1 MSRAMDK
8 SVQLTCPDNL
18 SNKEPPT
25 MTTKIDFD
33 GNVQLALQGLIR
45 AVSEYRTQREAELKT
60 EVRAELQRLA
70 DAVLAPPV
78 KPVEPTP
85 DIDSEF
91 SLELLDPIGSLQI
104 DDDDTTIRLEAVEDE
119 DLRLDFDP
127 ETEMIITLDDK
138 PIGDNV

>member
-1 MSRAMDK
+1 
-8 SVQLTCPDNL
+8 
-18 SNKEPPT
+18 

-33 GNVQLALQGLIR
+33 GNVQLALQGLLR

-70 DAVLAPPV
+70 DAVLAQPV

-127 ETEMIITLDDK
+127 ETEMIIDLTDDPIK
-138 PIGDNV
+138 RDLGIGDDV

>member
-1 MSRAMDK
+1 
-8 SVQLTCPDNL
+8 
-18 SNKEPPT
+18 

-70 DAVLAPPV
+70 DAVLAKPV
-78 KPVEPTP
+78 KPVAPTP
-85 DIDSEF
+85 DPNSEF
-91 SLELLDPIGSLQI
+91 SLELLEPIGSLQI
-104 DDDDTTIRLEAVEDE
+104 DDDPTIRLEAIEGE
-119 DLRLDFDP
+119 DLMLDFDP

-138 PIGDNV
+138 PIKRDLGIGDNV

>member
-1 MSRAMDK
+1 
-8 SVQLTCPDNL
+8 
-18 SNKEPPT
+18 

-45 AVSEYRTQREAELKT
+45 AVSEYRTQREDELKT

-70 DAVLAPPV
+70 DAVLAQPV

-104 DDDDTTIRLEAVEDE
+104 DDDDPTIRLEAVEGE

-127 ETEMIITLDDK
+127 ETEMMIELNDK
-138 PIGDNV
+138 PMSHNSAPKRDIGIGDNV

>member
-1 MSRAMDK
+1 
-8 SVQLTCPDNL
+8 
-18 SNKEPPT
+18 

-45 AVSEYRTQREAELKT
+45 AVSEYRTQRETDLKK

-70 DAVLAPPV
+70 AAVLAQPV

-91 SLELLDPIGSLQI
+91 SLELLDPIANSVEH
-104 DDDDTTIRLEAVEDE
+104 DDI
-119 DLRLDFDP
+119 RLDFDP

-138 PIGDNV
+138 PIKRDLGIGDNV

>member
-1 MSRAMDK
+1 
-8 SVQLTCPDNL
+8 
-18 SNKEPPT
+18 

-45 AVSEYRTQREAELKT
+45 AVSEYRTQREDELKT

-70 DAVLAPPV
+70 DAVLAKPV

-85 DIDSEF
+85 DPNSEF
-91 SLELLDPIGSLQI
+91 SLELLDPIANS
-104 DDDDTTIRLEAVEDE
+104 VEHD

-127 ETEMIITLDDK
+127 ETEMIIELNDK
-138 PIGDNV
+138 PMSHNSAPKRDIGIGENV

>member
-1 MSRAMDK
+1 
-8 SVQLTCPDNL
+8 
-18 SNKEPPT
+18 

-33 GNVQLALQGLIR
+33 GNVHLALQGLIR
-45 AVSEYRTQREAELKT
+45 DVSEYRTQRETDLKK

-70 DAVLAPPV
+70 DAVLAQPV

-91 SLELLDPIGSLQI
+91 SLELLDPIANSVEH
-104 DDDDTTIRLEAVEDE
+104 DDI
-119 DLRLDFDP
+119 RLDFDP

-138 PIGDNV
+138 PIKRDLGIGDNV

>member
-1 MSRAMDK
+1 
-8 SVQLTCPDNL
+8 
-18 SNKEPPT
+18 

-70 DAVLAPPV
+70 DAVLAQPV
-78 KPVEPTP
+78 KPVAPTP
-85 DIDSEF
+85 DIASEF
-91 SLELLDPIGSLQI
+91 SLELLDPIANSVEH
-104 DDDDTTIRLEAVEDE
+104 DDI
-119 DLRLDFDP
+119 RLDFDP

-138 PIGDNV
+138 PIKRDLGIGDNV